1 MNGEL
6 EALISAGTCK
16 CADVQAVKNTVLK
29 YFEGRS

>member
-6 EALISAGTCK
+6 EALISAGTCR
-16 CADVQAVKNTVLK
+16 CADVQAVKILK